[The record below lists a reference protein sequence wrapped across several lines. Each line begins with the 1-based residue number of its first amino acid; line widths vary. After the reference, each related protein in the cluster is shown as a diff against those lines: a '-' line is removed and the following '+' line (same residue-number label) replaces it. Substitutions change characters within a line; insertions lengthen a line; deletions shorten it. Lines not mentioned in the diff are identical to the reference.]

1 MTNYKICVIKF
12 KSKAAFAKI
21 KPVNPPNTK
30 HEIKVPIKTNVQSLK
45 LISVKARDQANILT
59 AVGTSIT
66 KVAHEK

>member
-30 HEIKVPIKTNVQSLK
+30 HEIKVPIKTNDQSK
-45 LISVKARDQANILT
+45 N
-59 AVGTSIT
+59 
-66 KVAHEK
+66 